1 MRTRFNKRIRTSNT
15 RTRNEESHLAIGSMT
30 VPALVTTLGLI
41 ILRWAVR
48 GTKVE
53 PMGARMLAWVER
65 FLWGKLDG
73 IASLVTEPPH

>member
-1 MRTRFNKRIRTSNT
+1 MPRRTNWSLKSKKRMRIRSSKM
-15 RTRNEESHLAIGSMT
+15 RRGGFEDEDSDLAIGSMT

-53 PMGARMLAWVER
+53 PMGARILAWVA
-65 FLWGKLDG
+65 GC
-73 IASLVTEPPH
+73 

>member
-1 MRTRFNKRIRTSNT
+1 MRI
-15 RTRNEESHLAIGSMT
+15 EDPHLAMGSMT

-53 PMGARMLAWVER
+53 PMGARILAWVGR
-65 FLWGKLDG
+65 FLWVNTGRDR
-73 IASLVTEPPH
+73 LVGDRPSPR